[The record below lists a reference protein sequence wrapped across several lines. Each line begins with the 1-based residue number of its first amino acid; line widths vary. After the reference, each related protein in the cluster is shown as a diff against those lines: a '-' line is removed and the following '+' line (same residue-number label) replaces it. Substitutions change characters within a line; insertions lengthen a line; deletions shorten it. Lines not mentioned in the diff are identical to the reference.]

1 MSHLTTIHPLEF
13 SIEGGKIYA
22 ERIIPHLPAAQDLP
36 TLVFLH
42 EGLGSV
48 RHWRDF
54 PSAVVHETGCPALV
68 YDRLGYGRS
77 DVAPKPRSLR
87 YMEEEAFESVPQVLQ
102 AANIQRA
109 IFIGHSD
116 GGSIALLF
124 AARYPQLTQALITEA
139 AHVFVEEITTQGIR
153 EAVEIY
159 KTTNLPEKLA
169 RYHGDKT
176 EKVFSAWADT
186 WLSPEFATWNIEQY
200 LTAIHAPLLVM
211 QGLDDEY
218 GTIRQVDAIASQVS
232 GAVTRCLVPQCAHIP
247 HQQARDVVFQYM
259 CDFIKTQL

>member
-1 MSHLTTIHPLEF
+1 MSHLTTIHPLEL

-22 ERIIPHLPAAQDLP
+22 EQIIPHTPAADDLP

-54 PSAVVHETGCPALV
+54 PSAVVHETRCPALV

-77 DVAPKPRSLR
+77 DAAPMPRTMN
-87 YMEEEAFESVPQVLQ
+87 YMEQEAFEFVPQVLQ
-102 AANIQRA
+102 AAHIQRA

-124 AARYPQLTQALITEA
+124 AARYPQMTQALITEA
-139 AHVFVEEITTQGIR
+139 AHVFVEDITTQGIR
-153 EAVEIY
+153 EAVKIY
-159 KTTNLPEKLA
+159 NTTNLPEKLA

-176 EKVFSAWADT
+176 EKVFSSWADT
-186 WLSPEFATWNIEQY
+186 WLSPEFAAWNIERY
-200 LTAIHAPLLVM
+200 LAEIHAPLLVM
-211 QGLDDEY
+211 QGLEDEY
-218 GTIRQVDAIASQVS
+218 GTVAQVEAIASQVS
-232 GAVTRCLVPQCAHIP
+232 GQVIPCLVPNCAHIP
-247 HQQARDVVFQYM
+247 HQQARDVVFQHI
-259 CDFIKTQL
+259 CGFIQAQL

>member
-1 MSHLTTIHPLEF
+1 MSHLTTISPLEL
-13 SIEGGKIYA
+13 SIEGGNIYA
-22 ERIIPHLPAAQDLP
+22 EQILPHTPAARDLP

-54 PSAVVHETGCPALV
+54 PSAVVHETSCPALV

-77 DVAPKPRSLR
+77 DPAPTPRTMH
-87 YMEEEAFESVPQVLQ
+87 YMEQEAFQYVPQVLR

-139 AHVFVEEITTQGIR
+139 AHVFVEDITTQGIR

-159 KTTNLPEKLA
+159 STTNLPEKLA

-176 EKVFSAWADT
+176 AKVFSSWADT
-186 WLSPEFATWNIEQY
+186 WLSAEFTAWNIEHY
-200 LTAIHAPLLVM
+200 LADIHAPLLVM
-211 QGLDDEY
+211 QGIDDEY
-218 GTIRQVDAIASQVS
+218 GTVRQVDAIATQVS
-232 GAVTRCLVPQCAHIP
+232 GQVARCLVPHCAHIP
-247 HQQARDVVFQYM
+247 HQQARDVVFQHI
-259 CDFIKTQL
+259 CEFIKAQL

>member
-1 MSHLTTIHPLEF
+1 MSHLTTIHPLEL

-22 ERIIPHLPAAQDLP
+22 EQIIPHTPAADDLP

-77 DVAPKPRSLR
+77 DAAPTPRTMN
-87 YMEEEAFESVPQVLQ
+87 YMEQEAFEFVPQVLQ
-102 AANIQRA
+102 AAHIQRA

-124 AARYPQLTQALITEA
+124 AARYPQMTQALITEA
-139 AHVFVEEITTQGIR
+139 AHVFVEDITTQGIR

-159 KTTNLPEKLA
+159 NTTNFPEKLA

-176 EKVFSAWADT
+176 EKVFSSWAET
-186 WLSPEFATWNIEQY
+186 WLSPEFAAWNIERY
-200 LTAIHAPLLVM
+200 LADIHAPLLVM
-211 QGLDDEY
+211 QGIEDEY
-218 GTIRQVDAIASQVS
+218 GTVAQVEAIASQVS
-232 GAVTRCLVPQCAHIP
+232 GQVTPCLVPNCAHIP
-247 HQQARDVVFQYM
+247 HQQARDLVFQHI
-259 CDFIKTQL
+259 CGFIQAQL